1 MCPLDSSSGDR
12 DEDGW
17 RGMHSKDGDDQTL
30 STSLYPDPH
39 CEPAGWPA
47 AALLGPHWYRNTH
60 THTLF
65 CTEHTTQMWMMTF
78 EVGQQRAFSVCY
90 LKLDES
96 LCFSGLVLSLKCL
109 VSLVTWCHC
118 DRLQVFSS
126 NPTQVFLHQLVHCIT
141 NPCSS
146 GFTLPVRRSLWG
158 RSLTFYNPQTVILT
172 LDQIYG
178 GNISWF
184 PSDVL
189 QLLCLMNR
197 LKWSNH

>member
-1 MCPLDSSSGDR
+1 MRMGGEACTQKMGTTKPFRLLYILIPTVSLLAGLLL
-12 DEDGW
+12 
-17 RGMHSKDGDDQTL
+17 L
-30 STSLYPDPH
+30 SLVLTGI
-39 CEPAGWPA
+39 E
-47 AALLGPHWYRNTH
+47 TH
-60 THTLF
+60 THT
-65 CTEHTTQMWMMTF
+65 H
-78 EVGQQRAFSVCY
+78 
-90 LKLDES
+90 
-96 LCFSGLVLSLKCL
+96 CFVLSIQPKCEWWPL
-109 VSLVTWCHC
+109 RWGSKELFLSVILNWMNHFVSLVWFWAWNVLSALSHGATVT
-118 DRLQVFSS
+118 DYKFFSS

-197 LKWSNH
+197 WFDLSEVTTNCCYS